1 MQSQVCS
8 SLTNFSFLICFIRA
22 VSKSIPYCTAH
33 QSQMQKQPAIQPTTT
48 APGSTAPTS
57 SKCQAHNKKGNPC
70 GGHAIPQFNYCKDHI
85 AKYANTQMTAESIS
99 FEPIETSYPHT
110 QSNDSA
116 LASATTAP
124 PPPTPPT
131 ADIPAPTDNKES
143 ESAGSDEDKSSLDS
157 DSEVSDIGEDDA
169 RPTDNMDEAEEPEH
183 LQHLRDVYTVDE
195 VDEEEEVLYQD
206 DALSDE
212 EQEESAKQE
221 ESAASHHVWVPPNCW
236 NWEMNLDARW
246 KSIQELVDIDGKIIA
261 LIKPVLVNKAQNT
274 KRAYYE
280 AKVRANLQMYDGVE
294 VISGTMV
301 GCITR
306 LDAIRATKPF
316 AIVVEEASEV
326 LEPLLFSCLTSTTC
340 KLEMIGDHL
349 QLRPSM
355 MTKFD
360 FEIINK
366 MNISMFERLIRAP
379 KTSAVPSS
387 VLSIQRRMR
396 KNICDLTRGFYND
409 ITTIN
414 DHTICDTR
422 VIAQGSNGKKAL
434 AVHRSE
440 GAGREVPGVLPH
452 LFFWTHTGQQGRS
465 SVGISRENRHEAE
478 MAVKLAEYLVSC
490 GVPKESI
497 AVLTPYKGQ
506 LMLLKK
512 MLEKA
517 KVYSYHGPNTCRIS
531 TVDRFQG
538 DEADIVIISL
548 VIDGKSRTPFLQL
561 ENRMIVLLSRA
572 RYKFQ

>member
-1 MQSQVCS
+1 MQQQSTIQS
-8 SLTNFSFLICFIRA
+8 ST
-22 VSKSIPYCTAH
+22 
-33 QSQMQKQPAIQPTTT
+33 
-48 APGSTAPTS
+48 STAPES
-57 SKCQAHNKKGNPC
+57 SNVLASKQKCHARNSKGKPC
-70 GGHAIPQFNYCKDHI
+70 GGHAIPTYSYCKDHI
-85 AKYANTQMTAESIS
+85 AKYASTQIKIE
-99 FEPIETSYPHT
+99 EPVELPSPHVQSSDASTSPI
-110 QSNDSA
+110 
-116 LASATTAP
+116 AP
-124 PPPTPPT
+124 PPPALSTT
-131 ADIPAPTDNKES
+131 HVSTSADTVENEEVDS
-143 ESAGSDEDKSSLDS
+143 DKSASSS
-157 DSEVSDIGEDDA
+157 DSELSDSELSDVGEDDDT
-169 RPTDNMDEAEEPEH
+169 RPTDNIDEVNEPEH

-195 VDEEEEVLYQD
+195 VDEEEEILYQ

-212 EQEESAKQE
+212 EEPIKQE
-221 ESAASHHVWVPPNCW
+221 DGAVSQQIWTSPVCW
-236 NWEMNLDARW
+236 NWEMNLDERW
-246 KSIQELVDIDGKIIA
+246 KLIQELVEIDCKIIA
-261 LIKPVLVNKAQNT
+261 LMKPVLIAKTYNA
-274 KRAYYE
+274 KRAYTE
-280 AKVRANLQMYDGVE
+280 AKVRANSQMYNGVE

-379 KTSAVPSS
+379 EAYTVPSS

-396 KNICDLTRGFYND
+396 KNICDLTRGFYKD
-409 ITTIN
+409 ITTIS
-414 DHTICDTR
+414 DHPICDTR
-422 VIAQGSNGKKAL
+422 VIAQASKRLNL
-434 AVHRSE
+434 PVHRGE
-440 GAGREVPGVLPH
+440 GEGREVPGVLPH

-465 SVGISRENRHEAE
+465 SVGISRENKLEAE

-490 GVPKESI
+490 GVPKDSI

-517 KVYSYHGPNTCRIS
+517 NVYSFRSPNTCRIS

-572 RYKFQ
+572 RYIN

>member
-1 MQSQVCS
+1 MQQQSTIQISNSTVPES
-8 SLTNFSFLICFIRA
+8 NASA
-22 VSKSIPYCTAH
+22 SK
-33 QSQMQKQPAIQPTTT
+33 QKCHARN
-48 APGSTAPTS
+48 
-57 SKCQAHNKKGNPC
+57 SKGKPC
-70 GGHAIPQFNYCKDHI
+70 GGHAIPAYNFCKDHI
-85 AKYANTQMTAESIS
+85 AKYANTQITVESIS
-99 FEPIETSYPHT
+99 FEEPVESPSPQVQSTNTS
-110 QSNDSA
+110 
-116 LASATTAP
+116 ASSIP
-124 PPPTPPT
+124 PPNSSPTPPST
-131 ADIPAPTDNKES
+131 LSPAPSVTYTSAPTETVDNDVVGEDN
-143 ESAGSDEDKSSLDS
+143 SAS
-157 DSEVSDIGEDDA
+157 DSSSERSDVGEDEA
-169 RPTDNMDEAEEPEH
+169 RPTDNIDEVNEPEH

-195 VDEEEEVLYQD
+195 VDEEEEILYQ

-212 EQEESAKQE
+212 EQEEQVKQE
-221 ESAASHHVWVPPNCW
+221 DGAVPQQIWMSPACW
-236 NWEMNLDARW
+236 NWDMDLNVRW
-246 KSIQELVDIDGKIIA
+246 RLIQELVEIDCKIIT
-261 LIKPVLVNKAQNT
+261 LMKPVLTTKTYNA
-274 KRAYYE
+274 KRAYTD
-280 AKVRANLQMYDGVE
+280 AKVRANSQMYNGVE

-349 QLRPSM
+349 QLRPSI

-366 MNISMFERLIRAP
+366 MNISMFERLIRAQGAY
-379 KTSAVPSS
+379 AVPSS

-396 KNICDLTRGFYND
+396 KNICDLTRGFYTD
-409 ITTIN
+409 ITSIS
-414 DHTICDTR
+414 DHPICDTR
-422 VIAQGSNGKKAL
+422 VIAHASKSTKDL
-434 AVHRSE
+434 PVHRGE
-440 GAGREVPGVLPH
+440 GEGREVPGVLPH

-465 SVGISRENRHEAE
+465 SVGISRENKLEAE
-478 MAVKLAEYLVSC
+478 MAVKLAAYLVSC
-490 GVPKESI
+490 GVPKDSI

-517 KVYSYHGPNTCRIS
+517 NVYSFKSPKTCRIS

-572 RYKFQ
+572 RYFN